1 MLNIL
6 CVDDDLLQ
14 HENLKQMF
22 ASTDIVTQVS
32 YFEGSDDFFFA
43 LEDFKEIDAVF
54 LDIEMEKM
62 HGIEIAE
69 VLRSKGYTFPIV
81 FITGY
86 TQYAIDGYSVQAYD
100 YILKP
105 IQLDKFRNLL
115 QRIEDDKNNNTSIH
129 HFFDTEDGSVKYKES
144 DILGFEAQDN
154 GVLMILEDHAVIVK
168 MTLSSIASFLS
179 TAFIQTHRSYMVNI
193 EQIKSLNKEDII
205 LNNDDI
211 IPISRRLRAD
221 VHKTISNYYKKEGY
235 QL

>member
-14 HENLKQMF
+14 HDNLKQMF
-22 ASTDIVTQVS
+22 ESTDVVTQVS

-54 LDIEMEKM
+54 LDIEMKKM
-62 HGIEIAE
+62 HGIEIAK

-86 TQYAIDGYSVQAYD
+86 TQYAIDDYSVQAYD

-105 IQLDKFRNLL
+105 IQTDKFEKLL
-115 QRIEDDKNNNTSIH
+115 QRIESDKHQNTSIFH
-129 HFFDTEDGSVKYKES
+129 LFDTDDGSIKVDERK
-144 DILGFEAQDN
+144 ILGFEAQDN
-154 GVLMILEDHAVIVK
+154 GVRMILIDDTISLK
-168 MTLSSIASFLS
+168 TTLNHLNTLLS
-179 TAFIQTHRSYMVNI
+179 DAFIQTHRSYLINI
-193 EQIKSLNKEDII
+193 EKINILNKEDII
-205 LNNDDI
+205 LNNNET
-211 IPISRRLRAD
+211 IPISRRLRSD
-221 VHKTISNYYKKEGY
+221 VHKTISNYYKKDGY